1 MNTKMLVPGVC
12 VVGVVS
18 VVIESIKRSEAQATY
33 SEEID
38 KLNVIPSGN
47 HGQRDIVALNAAIIR
62 EKMDP
67 EKTKRHNEEIMLAV
81 KSKSLDG
88 QIKHFRKALE
98 IDPENDMTM
107 ENLADALISIGRKDE
122 AKRLYKKVIETSK
135 IKDRISVAKG
145 MLHMLNQ

>member
-1 MNTKMLVPGVC
+1 M
-12 VVGVVS
+12 
-18 VVIESIKRSEAQATY
+18 
-33 SEEID
+33 
-38 KLNVIPSGN
+38 
-47 HGQRDIVALNAAIIR
+47 ALNAAIIR